1 MVLSFQLF
9 LIVAVA
15 IYFIIVLMMLKT
27 GKFSVKFSLLWI
39 VCGFFMILFALFP
52 QIVFDASAIIG
63 ISNPVNAIFLLFGVF
78 TIVMLLALTSIVSSL
93 SVKNLKL
100 IQTIGLLEERI
111 RKLEEE
117 QKQGE

>member
-1 MVLSFQLF
+1 MILSFQLF
-9 LIVAVA
+9 LITAVA
-15 IYFIIVLMMLKT
+15 IYFIIVLTMLKT
-27 GKFSVKFSLLWI
+27 GKFSVKFSLLWL

-52 QIVFDASAIIG
+52 EIVFSASAIIG

-78 TIVMLLALTSIVSSL
+78 TIFMLLSLTSIASFL

-111 RKLEEE
+111 RKLE
-117 QKQGE
+117 QKQKDD